1 MDGDD
6 TWRLVIRGTPLEGR
20 DVVRAHVFWDRDEG
34 EAIGRVRRVKTW
46 SESGCMNATTL
57 GVTKAEAVFRAMDW
71 VARNCGMP
79 ESEHIVV
86 EDEPDAMR
94 YEVAMKASI
103 NGQFRPSDVMRASEW
118 LQHKVRQGA
127 AGMGSSDMQERE
139 VQSILHR
146 VAKALR
152 AAADLAAKGE
162 IE

>member
-1 MDGDD
+1 
-6 TWRLVIRGTPLEGR
+6 
-20 DVVRAHVFWDRDEG
+20 
-34 EAIGRVRRVKTW
+34 
-46 SESGCMNATTL
+46 
-57 GVTKAEAVFRAMDW
+57 
-71 VARNCGMP
+71 
-79 ESEHIVV
+79 
-86 EDEPDAMR
+86 
-94 YEVAMKASI
+94 
-103 NGQFRPSDVMRASEW
+103 MRASEW